1 MSSVAHAASQRSRH
15 ERVLLFCVFFCFITL
30 FTHTFIFARLK
41 SRRCRLKTFRKNSS
55 SRSSLNDD
63 ANDAAR
69 SMTGVNGGAD
79 HRGRPSS
86 SLFADARAMERVS
99 RAPTLA
105 NAGYPFVRH
114 DAADARRRRAES
126 GGTATTAGAGA
137 ERRQDG
143 SGTTRRSGS
152 GGARREATTGSGRQQ
167 QQPQQRAYVRV
178 EDVIESTRAAEDA
191 LRKNADDARAANET
205 RAREIERERVKR
217 YAQAQLEAEES
228 RRALAVSKDEN
239 KGLVEENARLASEL
253 RAALS
258 TRAPATAEETR
269 DADEEQVDETVQEL
283 FDLVEKER
291 REKRILEEKLV
302 EYERRVD
309 TTSARGVASEEAER
323 RVEDAEATIRDQ
335 ETKLSQ
341 AAEIIGELRTALLQ
355 MMETQSVASR
365 DGVAP
370 SEATETEVRDD
381 GETARQNGTPLER
394 TAAAVKMW
402 EGKMEK
408 LVLDTVKSTLER
420 VMESP
425 ALQSNKAEGVQV
437 VAAVTDAIGHEL
449 SSIVENAMSG
459 IVDEM
464 RFQFGQDDAD
474 AVEEMGI
481 GGRKR
486 FIVWLADE
494 NSRRVQLEEQLF
506 TVQDELARSEASRQ
520 IATQRWLQAMTQID
534 GSVLDDESDFGE
546 ILSRL
551 DDVSDDGT
559 SIYSL
564 DVGEMGSPVRRRA
577 KSVRRPSSIVS
588 DAPYRGAKGRIRST
602 DVKSETR
609 DYANMQDVMLPSFQ
623 EEEEEDPSADVAI
636 MATPGGSIYIALRR
650 VMRNVVFPFLAMVTS
665 IVVRVVKHVYACC
678 QFCSASANFELI
690 WPVSL
695 LLIFFYWK
703 IGAFG
708 ALAASVS
715 ASARVVT
722 APPQRLTTQIL
733 RAPPASRAPPIRLPI
748 EHPNLG
754 I

>member
-1 MSSVAHAASQRSRH
+1 
-15 ERVLLFCVFFCFITL
+15 
-30 FTHTFIFARLK
+30 
-41 SRRCRLKTFRKNSS
+41 
-55 SRSSLNDD
+55 
-63 ANDAAR
+63 
-69 SMTGVNGGAD
+69 MTGGNGGAD

-126 GGTATTAGAGA
+126 GGSATTATA
-137 ERRQDG
+137 ERRQGG
-143 SGTTRRSGS
+143 SGTTRKSGS
-152 GGARREATTGSGRQQ
+152 GGPRRETTTGSQRQHSQQ
-167 QQPQQRAYVRV
+167 QQQQQQQRAYVRV

-191 LRKNADDARAANET
+191 LRKNAEGARAANET

-239 KGLVEENARLASEL
+239 KGLMEENARLASEL

-258 TRAPATAEETR
+258 TRAPATAGETR

-302 EYERRVD
+302 EYERRD
-309 TTSARGVASEEAER
+309 DSTSARGVASEEAER

-355 MMETQSVASR
+355 VMETQPVASR
-365 DGVAP
+365 DGGAP
-370 SEATETEVRDD
+370 SEATETEARDD
-381 GETARQNGTPLER
+381 GQTAPSQQNGTPLER

-425 ALQSNKAEGVQV
+425 ALQSNKAEGMEVI
-437 VAAVTDAIGHEL
+437 AAVTDAIGHEL

-474 AVEEMGI
+474 VTEIGI

-534 GSVLDDESDFGE
+534 GSVLDDESDLGE

-564 DVGEMGSPVRRRA
+564 DVGEMGSPMRRKA
-577 KSVRRPSSIVS
+577 KSIRRPSSIVS
-588 DAPYRGAKGRIRST
+588 DVPYRGAKGRIRSS

-623 EEEEEDPSADVAI
+623 EEEEEDPNADVAI
-636 MATPGGSIYIALRR
+636 MATPGGSIYIAARR
-650 VMRNVVFPFLAMVTS
+650 IARNVVFPFLAMVTS
-665 IVVRVVKHVYACC
+665 IVVRVVKHVYAFCR
-678 QFCSASANFELI
+678 FCSASANFELI
-690 WPVSL
+690 WPVAL

-703 IGAFG
+703 IGAFY

-722 APPQRLTTQIL
+722 APPQQLMTQIP
-733 RAPPASRAPPIRLPI
+733 RAPAPMSRAPPIRLPI
-748 EHPNLG
+748 EHLDLG
-754 I
+754 Y

>member
-1 MSSVAHAASQRSRH
+1 
-15 ERVLLFCVFFCFITL
+15 
-30 FTHTFIFARLK
+30 
-41 SRRCRLKTFRKNSS
+41 
-55 SRSSLNDD
+55 
-63 ANDAAR
+63 
-69 SMTGVNGGAD
+69 MTGVNGGAD
-79 HRGRPSS
+79 HRGRPASSSS

-126 GGTATTAGAGA
+126 GGTATTTTGAGVA
-137 ERRQDG
+137 ERRQGG

-152 GGARREATTGSGRQQ
+152 GAARREATTGSGREHTQQQQ

-239 KGLVEENARLASEL
+239 KGLMEENARLASEL

-269 DADEEQVDETVQEL
+269 DADDEQVDETVQEL

-355 MMETQSVASR
+355 VMETQSVASR
-365 DGVAP
+365 DGGAP

-474 AVEEMGI
+474 AAEEMGI

-520 IATQRWLQAMTQID
+520 IATQRWLQAMTHID
-534 GSVLDDESDFGE
+534 GSVLDDESDLGE

-564 DVGEMGSPVRRRA
+564 DVGEMGSPVRRRP
-577 KSVRRPSSIVS
+577 KSIRRPSSIVS

-623 EEEEEDPSADVAI
+623 EEEGEDPNADVAI
-636 MATPGGSIYIALRR
+636 MATPGGSIYIAVRR
-650 VMRNVVFPFLAMVTS
+650 VMRNVIFPFLAMVTS
-665 IVVRVVKHVYACC
+665 IVVRVIKHVYAFC

-708 ALAASVS
+708 ALAASAS

-722 APPQRLTTQIL
+722 APPQRLTTQIP
-733 RAPPASRAPPIRLPI
+733 RAPPPASRAPPIRLPI